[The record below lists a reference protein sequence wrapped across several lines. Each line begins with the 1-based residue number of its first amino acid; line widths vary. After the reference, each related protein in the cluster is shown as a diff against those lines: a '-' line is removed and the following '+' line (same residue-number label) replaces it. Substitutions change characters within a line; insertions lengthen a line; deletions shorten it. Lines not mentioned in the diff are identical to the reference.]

1 MKAKL
6 NLEQLIQARRV
17 QLILDG
23 VYDKTVQ
30 RTSMINAWRE
40 YILPQV
46 GCSYRVAH
54 RYWLTDTSELE
65 CRIAVAQAKAI
76 VGHRTRYTA
85 RLERQLRA
93 KGEIYP
99 EVLAILDGGTVCDDM
114 LRGDVDGC
122 ELDEIFEAEALSGV
136 CARPDD
142 DCTRIY
148 VLEGLDR

>member
-1 MKAKL
+1 MKL
-6 NLEQLIQARRV
+6 QLTLEQLIQARRV

-30 RTSMINAWRE
+30 RKSMINAWRE

-46 GCSYRVAH
+46 GCSYRAAH

-65 CRIAVAQAKAI
+65 CRIAVAQAQSI
-76 VGHRTRYTA
+76 VGRRTRYTA

-99 EVLAILDGGTVCDDM
+99 EVLEILDGDD
-114 LRGDVDGC
+114 LPGGGIGGD
-122 ELDEIFEAEALSGV
+122 ELAEIFETAALSGV
-136 CARPDD
+136 SARPDD
-142 DCTRIY
+142 DRTRIY
-148 VLEGLDR
+148 VPEGLDR

>member
-1 MKAKL
+1 MKPKL
-6 NLEQLIQARRV
+6 NLEQLIKARRV

-46 GCSYRVAH
+46 GCSYRAAH

-99 EVLAILDGGTVCDDM
+99 EVLEILDGGSLLRDDI
-114 LRGDVDGC
+114 GSD
-122 ELDEIFEAEALSGV
+122 ELAEIFETATLSGV
-136 CARPDD
+136 SARSDGESALICVP
-142 DCTRIY
+142 
-148 VLEGLDR
+148 EGLDR